1 MGEGVIGFEEKTRNV
16 HIFFFLIISYL
27 RVMQPL
33 NLLAATSRKMLWF
46 GRTGDGWVL
55 QAGLRGHECVHVL
68 MIRIRSAGVRLKL

>member
-16 HIFFFLIISYL
+16 HIFLIISYL

-33 NLLAATSRKMLWF
+33 NLPTATSRKMLWF
-46 GRTGDGWVL
+46 GRTSDGWVL

-68 MIRIRSAGVRLKL
+68 MIRAAFVQLVSD